1 VLASGE
7 GWSLI
12 DVALP
17 SAFWE
22 MGKRGEYQQSMYT
35 DVHRNPWLYVLLSE
49 KTVQALS
56 TVIEALVVCQNLD
69 KKK

>member
-1 VLASGE
+1 VREGASVVSHNHQLFGK
-7 GWSLI
+7 
-12 DVALP
+12 
-17 SAFWE
+17 WE
-22 MGKRGEYQQSMYT
+22 REENISNLCTQISI
-35 DVHRNPWLYVLLSE
+35 DVHRNPWSYVLPSE